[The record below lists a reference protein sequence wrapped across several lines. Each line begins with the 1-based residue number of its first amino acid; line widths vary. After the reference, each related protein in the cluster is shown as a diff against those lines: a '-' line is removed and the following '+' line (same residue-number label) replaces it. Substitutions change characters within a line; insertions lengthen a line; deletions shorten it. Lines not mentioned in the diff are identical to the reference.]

1 MNKELVP
8 DDQYH
13 LTAKSLEEIAEL
25 VKLLK
30 ERGYTIYHNLENVL
44 SFDSVPIGLCVDN
57 GTPHNGG
64 KCIFQSNSMCIHLFS
79 ERYGAKPL
87 TARALIDNIDKLIDH
102 PDIDFYNSILER
114 Y

>member
-1 MNKELVP
+1 MKKELVP

-13 LTAKSLEEIAEL
+13 LTAKSLEEIDEL

-64 KCIFQSNSMCIHLFS
+64 KCIFQSNSMCMHLFS
-79 ERYGAKPL
+79 ERYGVKPL